1 MSRGKKLVDLI
12 FPLNCNKPKQCS
24 IGILQCY
31 IVVCDNQAHLKE
43 IQIDFEDQKC
53 SGGNSVSHVVSNPA
67 AVNPFADDAIMNH
80 EEEEGQDFDSDDS
93 ILDRNYIP
101 SEDKSSGNNSNILV
115 DEMEAE
121 ADIPKNDDSNEL
133 QREDE
138 GAKRKLTRKRLRDSE
153 SWKKNIR
160 KKRRNLGLAYT
171 SAKGKEVCGR
181 EMKEV
186 CFEKCRLKCS
196 TRIFTEERKAIFDY
210 LWMLG
215 NIKAQ
220 RVYINSCMTEVNPT
234 YRNPKPGSNQSKN
247 FTYSLTV
254 ESKKIQVCKTYFKNT
269 LAINNRVIFTTSK
282 KRDQQ
287 GMIDSDRRGK
297 SNKDRIS
304 DKVKNDI
311 RNHIGSFPTVSSH
324 YCRARTNKFYLDG
337 CLNIQTMYRLYVER
351 CKTNHREYAKVTTYR
366 HILNTETNL
375 QSVLPTPCGDV
386 NFFYYKRK
394 LATYNFTI
402 FDVKNKEGHCYL
414 WHEGIAKRGANEIYS
429 CVYKFISKNEN
440 ENLVF
445 YSDNCV
451 GQNKNKFVFGMYLY
465 CIKKIENIKSITHK
479 FLIVGHT
486 QNEGDSMHASIERE
500 KKRVLKSGPIY
511 VPSQWSMVVR
521 NAKKQGKPYKVD
533 EISTN
538 DVLDFKKIISKI
550 GNNFSLN
557 SDKEKVIW
565 RDVKIVRVEKAHP
578 NIIFYKT
585 SFDQLSPYKHIQIK
599 NSLRHSSVTDLTLT
613 PAYTRPPPISR
624 GKKQHLLEMCKEN
637 AILEVHW
644 PFYKNL
650 EASNAISESES
661 DNEEQ

>member
-1 MSRGKKLVDLI
+1 
-12 FPLNCNKPKQCS
+12 
-24 IGILQCY
+24 
-31 IVVCDNQAHLKE
+31 
-43 IQIDFEDQKC
+43 
-53 SGGNSVSHVVSNPA
+53 
-67 AVNPFADDAIMNH
+67 
-80 EEEEGQDFDSDDS
+80 
-93 ILDRNYIP
+93 
-101 SEDKSSGNNSNILV
+101 
-115 DEMEAE
+115 
-121 ADIPKNDDSNEL
+121 
-133 QREDE
+133 
-138 GAKRKLTRKRLRDSE
+138 
-153 SWKKNIR
+153 
-160 KKRRNLGLAYT
+160 
-171 SAKGKEVCGR
+171 
-181 EMKEV
+181 MKEV
-186 CFEKCRLKCS
+186 CSEKCRLKCS
-196 TRIFTEERKAIFDY
+196 TRISTEERKAIFDY
-210 LWMLG
+210 FWMLG
-215 NIKAQ
+215 NIETQ
-220 RVYINSCMTEVNPT
+220 RVYINSCMTELNPT
-234 YRNPKPGSNQSKN
+234 YRNPKPGSNRSKN

-269 LAINNRVIFTTSK
+269 LAINNSVIFTTSK

-311 RNHIGSFPTVSSH
+311 RNHIGSFLTVSSH
-324 YCRARTNKFYLDG
+324 YCRARTNKLYLDG

-351 CKTNHREYAKVTTYR
+351 CKTNHREYAKLTTYR
-366 HILNTETNL
+366 HILNTETNIAFHTPKKDQCSFCENYKNANQEAKEKMKEKFEEHKREKELSREAKSQDAENDGIRLYCYDL

-386 NFFYYKRK
+386 NSFYYKRK

-414 WHEGIAKRGANEIYS
+414 WHEGIAKRGANEICS
-429 CVYKFISKNEN
+429 CVYKFISKNKN

-465 CIKKIENIKSITHK
+465 CTQKFEYIKSITHK

-644 PFYKNL
+644 SFYENL
-650 EASNAISESES
+650 EASNAISEPES